1 MDKNLEDNCEE
12 PRTLT
17 RHSILHASYKN
28 FCSRKNIGEDILQ
41 GFYNIYQKKLVLEE
55 LRLLFC
61 PLLLVFSSP
70 FFILPTFL
78 L

>member
-28 FCSRKNIGEDILQ
+28 FCSRKNIAGPVEASEA
-41 GFYNIYQKKLVLEE
+41 NE
-55 LRLLFC
+55 
-61 PLLLVFSSP
+61 S
-70 FFILPTFL
+70 
-78 L
+78 